1 MWRYPRPPALRRC
14 HEPIQVILGGA
25 LIADT
30 TQSWQVLE
38 TSHPPTYY
46 LPRSAFAE
54 GSLRPVP
61 GTSWCEWKG
70 TARYLDLHG
79 GGRTASKA
87 GWYYPKPSP
96 GFEVLADHVALY
108 AGLMDACYVGGEL
121 VVPQPGGFYGGWVT
135 SNLTGP
141 FKGVPGSSGW

>member
-46 LPRSAFAE
+46 RLFVPERGVSVDPMAGVSA
-54 GSLRPVP
+54 G
-61 GTSWCEWKG
+61 
-70 TARYLDLHG
+70 
-79 GGRTASKA
+79 
-87 GWYYPKPSP
+87 
-96 GFEVLADHVALY
+96 
-108 AGLMDACYVGGEL
+108 
-121 VVPQPGGFYGGWVT
+121 
-135 SNLTGP
+135 
-141 FKGVPGSSGW
+141 